1 MGNETNIGNEANGTP
16 GRVIV
21 DGRIVDNQWRRFS
34 AEQLETDALPEQGAV
49 IVPLAYWL
57 ANRDALL
64 ARADAVGVCLEPG
77 EEPADLA
84 DDLPR
89 LELVAIHFPAFKDGR
104 GYSYARELRTR
115 YRFAGEVR
123 AVGDVLQDQLFYMHR
138 VGFNAFEVR
147 ADRDIEEALENG
159 LRPFTI
165 TYQGD
170 VHDPRPVYLRR
181 DDLQGA

>member
-1 MGNETNIGNEANGTP
+1 MGKMI
-16 GRVIV
+16 R
-21 DGRIVDNQWRRFS
+21 DGEIVDNNWQRF
-34 AEQLETDALPEQGAV
+34 EPGQLEEDDQSLPENQPV
-49 IVPLAYWL
+49 IVPMAYWQ
-57 ANRDALL
+57 AHRDTLL
-64 ARADAVGVCLEPG
+64 EREAPVGVCLEPG

-84 DDLPR
+84 ADLPR
-89 LELVAIHFPAFKDGR
+89 LPLVAVHFPAFKDGR

-115 YRFAGEVR
+115 YRFPGEVR

-159 LRPFTI
+159 LRPFSV

-170 VHDPRPVYLRR
+170 VHDPRPIYRR
-181 DDLQGA
+181 RQELEQA

>member
-1 MGNETNIGNEANGTP
+1 MAK
-16 GRVIV
+16 VIV
-21 DGRIVDNQWRRFS
+21 NGEIVENTWRRLTS
-34 AEQLETDALPEQGAV
+34 EELEQQDVPAEGAV

-57 ANRDALL
+57 AHRDALL
-64 ARADAVGVCLEPG
+64 ERAAPVGVCLEPG

-84 DDLPR
+84 ADLPA
-89 LELVAIHFPAFKDGR
+89 LPLVAVNFPAFKDGR

-115 YRFAGEVR
+115 YGFEGEVR

-147 ADRDIEEALENG
+147 ADRDIEEALNG
-159 LRPFTI
+159 LRPFSV

-170 VHDPRPVYLRR
+170 VHDDRPIYRR
-181 DDLQGA
+181 QSA

>member
-1 MGNETNIGNEANGTP
+1 MANANP
-16 GRVIV
+16 ERVII
-21 DGRIVDNQWRRFS
+21 DGEIVANTWARFD
-34 AEQLETDALPEQGAV
+34 AEQLEADGLPASGAV
-49 IVPLAYWL
+49 IVPLAYWKTH
-57 ANRDALL
+57 RDALL
-64 ARADAVGVCLEPG
+64 ERADPVGVYLEPG

-89 LELVAIHFPAFKDGR
+89 LPLVAVHFPAFKDGR

-115 YRFAGEVR
+115 YRFEGEVR

-159 LRPFTI
+159 LRPFTV

-170 VHDPRPVYLRR
+170 VHDPRPIYQRR
-181 DDLQGA
+181 SAS